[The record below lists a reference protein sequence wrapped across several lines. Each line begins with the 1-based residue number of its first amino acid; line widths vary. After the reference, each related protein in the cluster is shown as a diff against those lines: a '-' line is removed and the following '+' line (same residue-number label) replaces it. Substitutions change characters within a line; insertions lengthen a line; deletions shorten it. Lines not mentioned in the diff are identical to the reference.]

1 MEKGASLEN
10 CKASLVLGI
19 FLLGDFGKDISVGNL
34 QMVKLS

>member
-1 MEKGASLEN
+1 MGKGASLEN
-10 CKASLVLGI
+10 FKASLVLGI